1 MKEYQKNSHNFDERT
16 NINNYNSSSIKTT
29 SIQNYF
35 RGDYFQNKN
44 EKDKAFFSPR
54 TKENEINKSKP
65 RLLTGRLPAAFN
77 VKGEMYIFDLNFQ
90 K

>member
-1 MKEYQKNSHNFDERT
+1 MKEYKKNTQNFDERT
-16 NINNYNSSSIKTT
+16 NFNNYNSSSIKTG

-54 TKENEINKSKP
+54 TKENDSNKNKP

-77 VKGEMYIFDLNFQ
+77 VKGEMYIIF
-90 K
+90 